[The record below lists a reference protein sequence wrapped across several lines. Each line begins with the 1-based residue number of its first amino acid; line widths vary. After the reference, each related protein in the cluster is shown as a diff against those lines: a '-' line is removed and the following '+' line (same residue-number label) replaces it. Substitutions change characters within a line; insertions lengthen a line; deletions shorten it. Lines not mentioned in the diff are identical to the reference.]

1 MNNKILFTLIV
12 TAFTTTALAEEL
24 YGPAVSVNGVDI
36 PRAKVMA
43 QTNHLINARGM
54 GSGGITQPG
63 TYRQIQDEVIEQLV
77 VQELL
82 WQEAKRKNFV
92 VPEEDVDAAM
102 AQAKSGFESEMAFR
116 FRIEEGGYT
125 EESFRENIRQQKS
138 VQLMLAG
145 LAEQEVV
152 IDDKRIESFYKE
164 RIDEM
169 LVPGRIRARH
179 ILISFDANDDAAR
192 AAADERLAAVRD
204 ALDSGMSFA
213 LVATEFSEGPS
224 AAKGGDLGFFERG
237 QMVKPF
243 EDVAFALDVGEVS
256 GAVETEFGYHIIKL
270 VERVDRRTVTL
281 DEAAPRIREYLENQ
295 GYREFV
301 SSYVERLR
309 SEGDI
314 DMNM

>member
-1 MNNKILFTLIV
+1 MNNKTLFTLILTV
-12 TAFTTTALAEEL
+12 FTTTAAAEEL

-36 PRAKVMA
+36 SRAKVMA
-43 QTNHLINARGM
+43 QTSHLVNARGM

-102 AQAKSGFESEMAFR
+102 AQAKSSFDSEMAFR

-138 VQLMLAG
+138 VQLMLAD
-145 LAEQEVV
+145 LAKQEVLV
-152 IDDKRIESFYKE
+152 DDKRIESFYKE
-164 RIDEM
+164 RIGEM
-169 LVPGRIRARH
+169 VVPGRIRARH
-179 ILISFDANDDAAR
+179 ILISFDTNDDVAR
-192 AAADERLAAVRD
+192 AAAGERLAAVRD
-204 ALDSGMSFA
+204 ALESGMSFA

-243 EDVAFALDVGEVS
+243 ED
-256 GAVETEFGYHIIKL
+256 
-270 VERVDRRTVTL
+270 VTL

>member
-213 LVATEFSEGPS
+213 LVATEFSEGLARRK
-224 AAKGGDLGFFERG
+224 AA
-237 QMVKPF
+237 
-243 EDVAFALDVGEVS
+243 
-256 GAVETEFGYHIIKL
+256 
-270 VERVDRRTVTL
+270 TL
-281 DEAAPRIREYLENQ
+281 D
-295 GYREFV
+295 F
-301 SSYVERLR
+301 SSA
-309 SEGDI
+309 DKW
-314 DMNM
+314 